1 MGFIE
6 LLGAMGLTGL
16 ASVPLAAFLADRL
29 LTHRLTRELA
39 DHSAKL
45 NTAVNNAKAEV
56 EARYR
61 QEVELLLG
69 DAAADRTYRTE
80 ARRRLYQALGPLRFQ
95 LMVAAAEWANRVARF
110 GVKDSST
117 YDMQVGGHF
126 FRSTAYRLLRLL
138 AVAELIERQ
147 VAYADFAVD
156 PDMRTLLKFKR
167 QLGQC
172 LSSADVSLGHE
183 QEDWLTQRQHVFSDM
198 LSNIAASMVVFDA
211 AQEVERVIRFDEF
224 QAILDVPELL
234 ERLHP
239 IPALL
244 TGFTANSKPVLWLRM
259 LAASQLCVG
268 LLETHGQEL
277 GLELQ
282 SINLDRMLG
291 LANDPTIESRQ
302 GEYLDAL
309 RGFRTVLHQKASQQS
324 APASA

>member
-1 MGFIE
+1 MEIIE
-6 LLGAMGLTGL
+6 LLGAMGLTSL

-39 DHSAKL
+39 DHTARL
-45 NTAVNNAKAEV
+45 NAAVNSAKAEV

-61 QEVELLLG
+61 QEVELQLG
-69 DAAADRTYRTE
+69 EAAAERTYRAE

-117 YDMQVGGHF
+117 YDMQPGGHF

-147 VAYADFAVD
+147 IAYADFAVD

-183 QEDWLTQRQHVFSDM
+183 QEDWRTQRQHVFSDM
-198 LSNIAASMVVFDA
+198 LSNIAASMVVFDD
-211 AQEVERVIRFDEF
+211 AQKVERVVRFDEF
-224 QAILDVPELL
+224 QAILDDRQLIAG
-234 ERLHP
+234 LHP

-244 TGFTANSKPVLWLRM
+244 IGFNVKSKPVLWLRV
-259 LAASQLCVG
+259 LAMAQLCVG
-268 LLETHGQEL
+268 LLERHGQEL

-282 SINLDRMLG
+282 PMDLGRMVRLTG
-291 LANDPTIESRQ
+291 DTTIESRSDD
-302 GEYLDAL
+302 YLEAL
-309 RGFRTVLHQKASQQS
+309 RSFRTVLDQKGS
-324 APASA
+324 